1 LAPEA
6 GYQIPAL
13 AKQMIGLQNQINA
26 RDLIAWLGGPGV
38 LATRGEKCSGA
49 GKDRAVEQD
58 QASDAN

>member
-1 LAPEA
+1 
-6 GYQIPAL
+6 
-13 AKQMIGLQNQINA
+13 MIGLQNQINA
-26 RDLIAWLGGPGV
+26 RDLISWLGGPGV